1 MEKQELYGKLFN
13 SIPLVDENHLE
24 MLIQSMDKSSAGYII
39 VQAVKHAYH
48 SGAYSLGESEVIS
61 KAIRVIS
68 RPEIEENK
76 KSNPEGLD

>member
-1 MEKQELYGKLFN
+1 MEKQESYGKLFN
-13 SIPLVDENHLE
+13 TISLVDENHLE
-24 MLIQSMDKSSAGYII
+24 LLLQTMDKSSAGFII

-68 RPEIEENK
+68 RPDIDENK